1 MILALSRFKY
11 TKDSYNVFSY
21 LAALH
26 YHRMFHC
33 CIQSYKMYK
42 KICRRDAENAKEC
55 ILTTKF
61 TLHGQVGIY
70 MQVNMVETLLQ

>member
-1 MILALSRFKY
+1 
-11 TKDSYNVFSY
+11 
-21 LAALH
+21 
-26 YHRMFHC
+26 
-33 CIQSYKMYK
+33 MYK